1 MSIVRPGKKYN
12 PLVSIVIPVYNGSN
26 FVKDAINSALDQTY
40 KNIEILVINDGSTDN
55 TEEIVKS
62 YGKKVRYF
70 KKENGGVAS
79 ALNLGIKKSKG
90 EYISWLSHD
99 DMYSKVKIHLQ
110 IAELRKIDKR
120 LRRKT
125 ISYSNYLLVDK
136 NANFLSHTGYHL
148 LHSAIN
154 LTRFPYPLLNGLVNG
169 CTLLIPKD
177 VFTKHGMFD
186 ENLPNTQDYELW
198 FKLFPKCT
206 LIFCKEATV
215 MSRKHNRQ
223 GTSIFKST
231 PEYDNLWIDM
241 ISKVTH
247 DQIINM
253 YESEYIFYCSVFHIV
268 KKAGYKGVAR
278 FLQKKINSFPAN
290 MRKDV
295 NLWTDKYKSLP
306 YRIYNK
312 IQKIKYRIS
321 TQ

>member
-26 FVKDAINSALDQTY
+26 FIREAIDSALNQTY
-40 KNIEILVINDGSTDN
+40 KNIEVLVINDGSTDN

-99 DMYSKVKIHLQ
+99 DMYLKNKIYQQ
-110 IAELRKIDKR
+110 IAKLRKIDKR

-136 NANFLSHTGYHL
+136 SANFLSHTGYHL

-169 CTLLIPKD
+169 CTLLIPRD
-177 VFTKHGMFD
+177 VFIKHGMFD
-186 ENLPNTQDYELW
+186 ENLPNTQDYRLW
-198 FKLFPKCT
+198 LKLFPKCT

-215 MSRKHNRQ
+215 ISRKHDRQ
-223 GTSIFKST
+223 GTSMFKSAS
-231 PEYDNLWIDM
+231 EYDNLWIDM
-241 ISKVTH
+241 LSKVKH
-247 DQIINM
+247 NHIINM
-253 YESEYIFYCSVFHIV
+253 YGSEYVFYCNVFHIV
-268 KKAGYKGVAR
+268 TKAGYKGVAR
-278 FLQKKINSFPAN
+278 FLHKKINSFPIS
-290 MRKDV
+290 MRKHVD
-295 NLWTDKYKSLP
+295 LWTDKYNSLL